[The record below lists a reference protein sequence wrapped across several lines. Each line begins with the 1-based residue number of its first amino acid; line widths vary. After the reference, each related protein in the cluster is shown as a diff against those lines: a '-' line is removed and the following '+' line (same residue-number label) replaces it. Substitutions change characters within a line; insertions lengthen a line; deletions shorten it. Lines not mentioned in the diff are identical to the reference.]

1 MPPAPAQPTSKAS
14 GQDFLHERVA
24 ERIRGLIRDGTL
36 RPGDRA
42 PSLRRVR
49 RQFDVSMATA
59 TRAYE
64 RLEQAGW
71 LEAHPQSG
79 FYVRRAP
86 GSALAPPAR
95 GHTGGHAER
104 VDTAAL
110 ARELVPADG
119 IEPDAV
125 TLSLA
130 LPDQS
135 LLPTKAL
142 QRSMT
147 RVARTDMAAT
157 TRYAFAPGVEALRRP
172 IAYRALEAGCRVHP
186 DDVLITSGCAEALT
200 VALHATTRPGATVAV
215 ESPTFFN
222 FLALLE
228 TLDRRVLEVPTDPQA
243 GIDLDALEGHL
254 AAGTVDAVLVT
265 PNFSNP
271 IGSCMP
277 ASGKR
282 HLAELAARFAVPVI
296 EDDIYGELFFG
307 GQRPTHVRAF
317 DDSGQVLTASSFSKT
332 IAPGYRVGWLLPGAY
347 REAASAAKQALS
359 VATATLPQLAIAD
372 FLESGGFERH
382 LRHLRRQY
390 RDQVERMR
398 DAIARAL
405 PPGTRATA
413 PEGGF
418 LLWVELPDGLDGLA
432 LYHEAL
438 RAGVRIAPGRLFS
451 TAGEYDRC
459 IRISCGLPWDD
470 TVEAA
475 IRRLGD
481 AAHRLA
487 HDHSRQN
494 GLHAS

>member
-1 MPPAPAQPTSKAS
+1 MTQEPVEPTSTES
-14 GQDFLHERVA
+14 GQAFLHERVA

-49 RQFDVSMATA
+49 QQFDVSMATA

-71 LEAHPQSG
+71 LEARPQSG
-79 FYVRRAP
+79 FYVRQSPR
-86 GSALAPPAR
+86 SALAPPPR
-95 GHTGGHAER
+95 RPTGGRAET
-104 VDTAAL
+104 VDTTAL
-110 ARELVPADG
+110 HRELAPADG
-119 IEPDAV
+119 FEPDAV

-130 LPDQS
+130 LPDES

-157 TRYAFAPGVEALRRP
+157 TRYAFAPGVEALRRG
-172 IAYRALEAGCRVHP
+172 IAYRGVEAGCRIHP
-186 DDVLITSGCAEALT
+186 DEVLITSGCAEALT

-228 TLDRRVLEVPTDPQA
+228 TLDRRVLEVPTDPQT

-254 AAGTVDAVLVT
+254 AAATVDAVLVT

-271 IGSCMP
+271 MGSRMP
-277 ASGKR
+277 DTAKR
-282 HLAELAARFAVPVI
+282 RLAELAARFAVPVI

-307 GQRPTHVRAF
+307 GERPSNVRAF
-317 DDSGQVLTASSFSKT
+317 DEAGEVLTASSFSKT

-347 REAASAAKQALS
+347 HDAASAAKQALS

-372 FLESGGFERH
+372 FLDSGGFERH
-382 LRHLRRQY
+382 LRRLRRQY
-390 RDQVERMR
+390 RDQVEHMR
-398 DAIARAL
+398 DAVARAL
-405 PPGTRATA
+405 PQGTRATA
-413 PEGGF
+413 PQGGF
-418 LLWVELPDGLDGLA
+418 LLWVELPAGVDGLA

-451 TAGEYDRC
+451 TGGEYDRC
-459 IRISCGLPWDD
+459 IRISCGLPWDP
-470 TVEAA
+470 TVAEA
-475 IRRLGD
+475 IQRLGD

-487 HDHSRQN
+487 RDHSRQK
-494 GLHAS
+494 GLRAS